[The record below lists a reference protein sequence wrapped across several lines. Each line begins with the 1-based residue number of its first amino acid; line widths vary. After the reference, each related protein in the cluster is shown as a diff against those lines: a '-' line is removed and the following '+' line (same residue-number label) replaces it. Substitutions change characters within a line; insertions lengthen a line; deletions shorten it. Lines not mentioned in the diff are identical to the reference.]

1 MINLAGYN
9 KQIGNRAGE
18 VLLLSPDIF
27 RDARLKSCNSIQSR
41 YFGMLKV
48 APSSICNPLNKQYVY
63 LHDNQVNII
72 QYGIV
77 FAYIFIKKYH
87 ENAS

>member
-1 MINLAGYN
+1 MILDYGKTGFPDTAGQAVQLEIHLFQLIGFNRPVQTGKCLLYN
-9 KQIGNRAGE
+9 ANQYS
-18 VLLLSPDIF
+18 L
-27 RDARLKSCNSIQSR
+27 
-41 YFGMLKV
+41 M
-48 APSSICNPLNKQYVY
+48 LNKPYVY

-87 ENAS
+87 ENTS